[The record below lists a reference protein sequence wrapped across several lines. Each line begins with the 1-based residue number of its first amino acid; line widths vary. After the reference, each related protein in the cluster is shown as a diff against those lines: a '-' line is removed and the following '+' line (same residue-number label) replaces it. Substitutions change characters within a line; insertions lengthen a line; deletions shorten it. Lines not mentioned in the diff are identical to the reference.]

1 MPPQKKFHLVFTV
14 LMGTTMVFIMTF
26 VITALN
32 VGFPADFVIRWVRAF
47 AVAYC
52 VALPLLY
59 FVAPIARRLTGRLLG
74 VSV

>member
-1 MPPQKKFHLVFTV
+1 MSPQRKFHLLFTV

-32 VGFPADFVIRWVRAF
+32 VGFPTDFLARWGRAF
-47 AVAYC
+47 VVAYG

-59 FVAPIARRLTGRLLG
+59 FVAPVARRLTGRLLG
-74 VSV
+74 QPG